1 MLYYSAVRLK
11 VTRSLFGGKYRHF
24 FVAYTLC
31 LSSFQVIMCREMR
44 KLNVWCEETCSVQ
57 SLAIWLLFNK
67 VPFDHLSLHLYP
79 FVIAAID
86 WLLEPRACGKVCP
99 ANKWAN
105 LLQHQEKKTKKQTK
119 KKRKTC
125 LFCSLWHVWLWSPQ
139 VSLTAGGWC
148 PLASL
153 RAAVVEVFITRV
165 AFDVAL
171 LSARKEF
178 GLKEKGASAPRSLK
192 ALIRIST
199 KGCQT
204 HQKVTAK

>member
-119 KKRKTC
+119 KKKKNMPFLLIMACLTVKPSSFTHSRGLVSTC
-125 LFCSLWHVWLWSPQ
+125 LTLSCGCWSIHHKGSLWRRPF
-139 VSLTAGGWC
+139 VSA
-148 PLASL
+148 
-153 RAAVVEVFITRV
+153 ERV
-165 AFDVAL
+165 
-171 LSARKEF
+171 RI
-178 GLKEKGASAPRSLK
+178 KGERGKRTQELEGPHQDLDERMPDSS
-192 ALIRIST
+192 
-199 KGCQT
+199 KG
-204 HQKVTAK
+204 HR